1 MEFGA
6 KWHNWSTLFPS
17 SLFDPLTHSLTLRTL
32 YVILFWGDREGHG
45 HGRSVDVRLFVT
57 WHFFFVFGFFLFLLL
72 HSLTFVSPMFF
83 FLFFYYPSHVTSRFF
98 SNLRRPTNQP
108 PLTLTRR
115 LDHRYMCLPCLYL
128 ARESIIEIA
137 VHFSLHKSMFNFL
150 LGCFSFFLSFSPKGM
165 ATAYF

>member
-1 MEFGA
+1 M
-6 KWHNWSTLFPS
+6 LFYFEGIGKDTVMVVQS
-17 SLFDPLTHSLTLRTL
+17 MSGYSLRGIFFRVWFFSLP
-32 YVILFWGDREGHG
+32 
-45 HGRSVDVRLFVT
+45 FVT
-57 WHFFFVFGFFLFLLL
+57 
-72 HSLTFVSPMFF
+72 LTYFRITDVSF
-83 FLFFYYPSHVTSRFF
+83 FLFFYYPSYVTTRFF
-98 SNLRRPTNQP
+98 SNLCKPTNQP